1 MISVILNIITLTLV
15 AILVYTYYRMYKFR
29 EDEDL
34 TALQLFKLVQ
44 KEPAIYSHRAFTE
57 PKGEIG
63 NFVGYEVT
71 DPENLAI
78 YDY

>member
-15 AILVYTYYRMYKFR
+15 AILVYAFYRMHKFR

-44 KEPAIYSHRAFTE
+44 KEPANYSHRAFTE
-57 PKGEIG
+57 PSGDIG

>member
-1 MISVILNIITLTLV
+1 MISIILNIITLAIV
-15 AILVYTYYRMYKFR
+15 AILVYAFYRMYKFR
-29 EDEDL
+29 EDKDL

-57 PKGEIG
+57 AAGEIG

-71 DPENLAI
+71 DPENLTI

>member
-1 MISVILNIITLTLV
+1 MISIILNIITLALV
-15 AILVYTYYRMYKFR
+15 AILVYAFYRMYKFR
-29 EDEDL
+29 EDKDL
-34 TALQLFKLVQ
+34 TASQLFRLIK

-57 PKGEIG
+57 PTGEIG